1 MASRLR
7 KKMSKAIIDRRKG
20 IAVVVLFSLL
30 LLPMLTVSSRG
41 LDLNNFAALAQG
53 EEASSS
59 SSNQTETVV
68 VQTPEEQANLVRFDI
83 LDFEAWNN
91 RNWTLF
97 QELHSPN
104 VLVVDFNGN
113 TTKGIDQHLQWAMAA
128 ITADPESKILAHPI
142 KIAAKDWT
150 AVTGI
155 LPGNLTM
162 ITLARW
168 EDGRIA
174 EEYLFL
180 QSPPPMMNQTE
191 AGR

>member
-1 MASRLR
+1 
-7 KKMSKAIIDRRKG
+7 MSKATIDKRKG
-20 IAVVVLFSLL
+20 VTVVVAIFSLL
-30 LLPMLTVSSRG
+30 LLAMLAVNPRG
-41 LDLNNFAALAQG
+41 FDPHNFAAMAQ
-53 EEASSS
+53 EQEASSSS
-59 SSNQTETVV
+59 SSNQTETII
-68 VQTPEEQANLVRFDI
+68 VQTPEEQANLIRFDI

-97 QELHSPN
+97 QELHSPD

-113 TTKGIDQHLQWAMAA
+113 TTRGIEQHLQLAMAA
-128 ITADPESKILAHPI
+128 VSAAPESRVLAHPI

-150 AVTGI
+150 VVTGT

-162 ITLARW
+162 VTVARW

-180 QSPPPMMNQTE
+180 QSPPPMMTQTVS
-191 AGR
+191 GQ

>member
-1 MASRLR
+1 M
-7 KKMSKAIIDRRKG
+7 KATIDRRKEVTA
-20 IAVVVLFSLL
+20 IVAILFTLL
-30 LLPMLTVSSRG
+30 LLPLLAVSSSG
-41 LDLNNFAALAQG
+41 FVLNNFAAMAQ
-53 EEASSS
+53 EEASPSSS
-59 SSNQTETVV
+59 SSSDQTEIVV

-97 QELHSPN
+97 QELHSPD

-113 TTKGIDQHLQWAMAA
+113 TTRGIDQHLQWAMAA
-128 ITADPESKILAHPI
+128 VAAQPESRVLAHPI

-150 AVTGI
+150 AVTGT

-162 ITLARW
+162 LTLARW

-180 QSPPPMMNQTE
+180 QSPRMMNQTISGE
-191 AGR
+191 

>member
-1 MASRLR
+1 
-7 KKMSKAIIDRRKG
+7 MSKTIIDRRKSV
-20 IAVVVLFSLL
+20 IVVVAIFSLL
-30 LLPMLTVSSRG
+30 LLPMLAVSPRG
-41 LDLNNFAALAQG
+41 FDPNNFAAMAQG
-53 EEASSS
+53 EEEASSSS
-59 SSNQTETVV
+59 SSNQTETVIV
-68 VQTPEEQANLVRFDI
+68 NTPQEQANLIRFDK
-83 LDFEAWNN
+83 LDFEGWNN

-97 QELHSPN
+97 EELHSPN

-113 TTKGIDQHLQWAMAA
+113 TTRGIEQHLQWAVAA
-128 ITADPESKILAHPI
+128 VAADPESKILTHPI

-150 AVTGI
+150 AVTET

-180 QSPPPMMNQTE
+180 QSPPPMMNQTVS
-191 AGR
+191 GQ

>member
-1 MASRLR
+1 
-7 KKMSKAIIDRRKG
+7 MSKAIIDRRKG

-68 VQTPEEQANLVRFDI
+68 VQTPEEQANLSRFDI

-97 QELHSPN
+97 QELHSPD

-113 TTKGIDQHLQWAMAA
+113 TTRGIDQHLQLAMAA
-128 ITADPESKILAHPI
+128 IAANPESKILAHPI

-150 AVTGI
+150 AVTGT

-162 ITLARW
+162 LTLARW

-174 EEYLFL
+174 EKYLFL
-180 QSPPPMMNQTE
+180 QSPPSPMMMNRT
-191 AGR
+191 GNSP

>member
-1 MASRLR
+1 MLKATIYGR
-7 KKMSKAIIDRRKG
+7 KEVTAIV
-20 IAVVVLFSLL
+20 AMLFTLL
-30 LLPMLTVSSRG
+30 LLPLLAVSPSG
-41 LDLNNFAALAQG
+41 FVLNNFAAMAQ
-53 EEASSS
+53 EEASSSSSS

-68 VQTPEEQANLVRFDI
+68 VNTPQEQANLIRFDI

-97 QELHSPN
+97 QELHSPD

-113 TTKGIDQHLQWAMAA
+113 TTKGIDQHLQLAMEAVA
-128 ITADPESKILAHPI
+128 ADPESKILAHPI

-150 AVTGI
+150 AVTGT

-180 QSPPPMMNQTE
+180 QSPSPMMNQTVS
-191 AGR
+191 G

>member
-1 MASRLR
+1 
-7 KKMSKAIIDRRKG
+7 MSKTIIDRRKG
-20 IAVVVLFSLL
+20 VIVVVAIFSLL
-30 LLPMLTVSSRG
+30 LLPMLAVNPRG
-41 LDLNNFAALAQG
+41 FDLHNFAAMAQT

-59 SSNQTETVV
+59 SSTSSNQTETVV
-68 VQTPEEQANLVRFDI
+68 VNTPQEQANLIRFDI

-97 QELHSPN
+97 QELHSPD

-113 TTKGIDQHLQWAMAA
+113 TTRGIDQHLQLAMAA
-128 ITADPESKILAHPI
+128 VAANPESKILAHPI

-150 AVTGI
+150 AVTGT

-180 QSPPPMMNQTE
+180 QSPPSPMMMNRT
-191 AGR
+191 GNSP

>member
-1 MASRLR
+1 
-7 KKMSKAIIDRRKG
+7 MSKTIIDRRKG
-20 IAVVVLFSLL
+20 VTVVVAIFSLL
-30 LLPMLTVSSRG
+30 LLPILAVNPRG
-41 LDLNNFAALAQG
+41 FDLNNFAAMAQG
-53 EEASSS
+53 EEEASSSSS

-68 VQTPEEQANLVRFDI
+68 VNTPQEQANLIRFDI

-97 QELHSPN
+97 QELHSPD

-113 TTKGIDQHLQWAMAA
+113 TTRGIDQHLQLAMAA
-128 ITADPESKILAHPI
+128 VAADPESKILSHPI

-150 AVTGI
+150 AVTGT

-180 QSPPPMMNQTE
+180 QGPSPMMNQTVS
-191 AGR
+191 GQ

>member
-20 IAVVVLFSLL
+20 ITVVVLFSLL

>member
-1 MASRLR
+1 
-7 KKMSKAIIDRRKG
+7 MSKATIGRRKG
-20 IAVVVLFSLL
+20 VTVVVLLFSLL
-30 LLPMLTVSSRG
+30 LLPMLAVSPRG
-41 LDLNNFAALAQG
+41 FDLNNFAAMAQG

-59 SSNQTETVV
+59 SSNQTETIV
-68 VQTPEEQANLVRFDI
+68 VQTPEEQTNLVRFDI
-83 LDFEAWNN
+83 LEFEAWNN

-97 QELHSPN
+97 EELHSPD

-113 TTKGIDQHLQWAMAA
+113 TTRGIDQHLQWAMAA
-128 ITADPESKILAHPI
+128 VAADPESKILAHPI

-150 AVTGI
+150 AVTGT

-180 QSPPPMMNQTE
+180 QSPLPMMNQT
-191 AGR
+191 GSGQ